1 MRVLY
6 IIFVS
11 SLLAN
16 SHGNQMTPICH
27 HILIYWTPYIS
38 LANQFK
44 IHGCR
49 HPPYFSFSNCTF
61 AFTLT
66 IFFCRD
72 YICLLS
78 LIDHLSSLASTHH
91 VMPPFSNPIHPPN
104 CHLTIAPICNPSIVN
119 WKKLYSTTQMATTQ
133 KSIPFI
139 FDTKTTLF
147 ILWLW
152 VHLVRF
158 ILRRMFMST
167 IEHNIIIG
175 IPTPTPTS
183 IYSFPTIA

>member
-1 MRVLY
+1 
-6 IIFVS
+6 
-11 SLLAN
+11 
-16 SHGNQMTPICH
+16 
-27 HILIYWTPYIS
+27 
-38 LANQFK
+38 
-44 IHGCR
+44 
-49 HPPYFSFSNCTF
+49 
-61 AFTLT
+61 
-66 IFFCRD
+66 
-72 YICLLS
+72 
-78 LIDHLSSLASTHH
+78 
-91 VMPPFSNPIHPPN
+91 
-104 CHLTIAPICNPSIVN
+104 
-119 WKKLYSTTQMATTQ
+119 MATTQ